1 MLWTHAVV
9 QARRCGTIKML
20 LRRRAIEKLTRRN
33 FVAVLGVA
41 AVWPLTA
48 RAQERVLPVIG
59 FLSGGSPRTFAK
71 FLRAFQKGLSEQ
83 GFVEGRNVYVEYRW
97 AEGHFDE
104 LDALAAEL
112 VTDGVALIAA
122 TGGMR
127 SALAARNATATIPI
141 VFVLGSDPVQLRL
154 AASLSR
160 PGGNATGT
168 TILTTELAP
177 KRLGL
182 LYELDPNIRNVAI
195 LVNPAS
201 TTADDEIEDVKV
213 AAESTKRP
221 QPLVLKARSISEI
234 NAAFASAVEQQV
246 RAFIISADPFYMAQ
260 REQLLGLAENG
271 RMPVIYPFREFV
283 DDGGLMSYGPSLAA
297 AYYRVGVAAG
307 RILKGAKPSDLP
319 VEAPARFEFV
329 INLKTA
335 ETLGLTIPPGLLAI
349 VDDTIE

>member
-1 MLWTHAVV
+1 
-9 QARRCGTIKML
+9 
-20 LRRRAIEKLTRRN
+20 
-33 FVAVLGVA
+33 VLGVA

-48 RAQERVLPVIG
+48 RAQERVLPVVG
-59 FLSGGSPRTFAK
+59 FLSSGSPRTFAK

-83 GFVEGRNVYVEYRW
+83 GFVEGRNVSIKYRW

-112 VTDGVALIAA
+112 VADRVALIAA

-154 AASLSR
+154 ATSLNK

-168 TILTTELAP
+168 TILTTQLAP

-182 LYELDPNIRNVAI
+182 LYELDPNIQKVAI

-201 TTADDEIEDVKV
+201 TTANDEIEEVKV
-213 AAESTKRP
+213 AAASTKRP
-221 QPLVLKARSISEI
+221 YPTVLKAGSISEI
-234 NAAFASAVEQQV
+234 DAAFASAAQQQV
-246 RAFIISADPFYMAQ
+246 RALIISADPLFTTR
-260 REQLLGLAENG
+260 REQLIGLAANG

-283 DDGGLMSYGPSLAA
+283 DDGGLMSYGPILAS
-297 AYYRVGVAAG
+297 AYYRVGVFAG

-329 INLKTA
+329 INLKTSK
-335 ETLGLTIPPGLLAI
+335 TLGLTVPSGLLAI
-349 VDDTIE
+349 VDDSIE

>member
-1 MLWTHAVV
+1 M
-9 QARRCGTIKML
+9 
-20 LRRRAIEKLTRRN
+20 
-33 FVAVLGVA
+33 
-41 AVWPLTA
+41 A
-48 RAQERVLPVIG
+48 RAQERALPVIG
-59 FLSGGSPRTFAK
+59 FLNSGSPRTFAK

-83 GFVEGRNVYVEYRW
+83 GYVEGRNVAIEYRW

-104 LDALAAEL
+104 LNALATEL
-112 VTDGVALIAA
+112 VADRVALIAA

-154 AASLSR
+154 AASLNK

-182 LYELDPNIRNVAI
+182 LYELDPSIRNAAI

-201 TTADDEIEDVKV
+201 TTANDEIGEVKV

-221 QPLVLKARSISEI
+221 HPLVLKAGSISEI
-234 NAAFASAVEQQV
+234 NAAFASAAEQQV
-246 RAFIISADPFYMAQ
+246 RALIISADPLFTAR
-260 REQLLGLAENG
+260 REQLIGLAANG

-283 DDGGLMSYGPSLAA
+283 DDGGLMSYGPSLAS
-297 AYYRVGVAAG
+297 AYYRVGVFAG

-329 INLKTA
+329 INLKTIK
-335 ETLGLTIPPGLLAI
+335 TLGLTAPSGLLAI
-349 VDDTIE
+349 VDDVVE